1 MSGSASGKNRAP
13 LAGVRVLEFGQIA
26 AGPFAG
32 SLLAD
37 LGADVVKVENPAGGD
52 GMRGWPPLS
61 SKDGGPAFSE
71 NFAAVN
77 RNKRSIA
84 IDLKDD
90 ASVARL
96 KTLCAVADV
105 VLENFRAG
113 VLGRLGLG
121 YDELK
126 ALNRRVV
133 YCSISGYGQT
143 GPYAGKGAFDVT
155 VQGMAGLMSITGEE
169 GRPPVKCGVPVGDFC
184 AGLYAAYTITAA
196 LMRARETGEGAHIDC
211 SMLGSLLGVA
221 ALQTSEYFG
230 TGRPGARIG
239 SAHPR
244 NAPYQ
249 AFRAQD
255 DYFIIAAGND
265 ALWCEVAEAVG
276 LPELIAD
283 PRFDSQLNRARNQI
297 ALAGLL
303 EVKFAERPA
312 REWLAE
318 MDRRGVPCAPI
329 NSYPDI
335 LSDPHVAQM
344 GLVQPLRLPN
354 GVETR
359 TIGFPVVISG
369 WDYEIY
375 RAPPELGAHTQE
387 VMAEWMPRPA
397 ERAGTAA
404 EQARPTASRSA
415 ADPILIRQAGAVTEL
430 VLNRPDKANALD
442 QGMAEALLAAVTQAA
457 STDARLLVLRGFGRH
472 FCAGFDF
479 SDLDRQSEGDLLH
492 RFVRIEQLLQTLHH
506 APLTTLALC
515 HGSAFGA
522 GADLVAACDRRIAA
536 PATRFRMPGLRFGVV
551 LGTRRLAALI
561 GADAAHEILITS
573 RTFEA
578 AEAKRL
584 GFVQRVAEPDSWPD
598 LVSSIVDAQKLEPA
612 AAVRLKARVK
622 EDTRAADMAALVD
635 SVTVPGLKDRIRAFR
650 LAGS

>member
-1 MSGSASGKNRAP
+1 MSGSGNDKSRGP

-61 SKDGGPAFSE
+61 STDGGPAFSE
-71 NFAAVN
+71 NFASVN

-84 IDLKDD
+84 VDLKDA
-90 ASVARL
+90 ASLTQL
-96 KTLCAVADV
+96 KALAAVADV

-121 YDELK
+121 YDALK
-126 ALNRRVV
+126 ALNRRIV
-133 YCSISGYGQT
+133 YCSISGYGQR

-155 VQGMAGLMSITGEE
+155 VQGMAGLMSVTGEE

-230 TGRPGARIG
+230 TGKAPMRIG
-239 SAHPR
+239 SAHSR

-249 AFRAQD
+249 AYRAQD

-265 ALWCEVAEAVG
+265 ALWREVAEAVG

-283 PRFDSQLNRARNQI
+283 PRFDSQLQRARNQV

-303 EVKFAERPA
+303 EARFAARPV

-329 NSYPDI
+329 NSYPEI
-335 LSDPHVAQM
+335 LSDPHVTQM
-344 GLVQPLRLPN
+344 GLVRPLALPN

-359 TIGFPVVISG
+359 TVGFPVAISG
-369 WDYEIY
+369 WEYEIY
-375 RAPPELGAHTQE
+375 RPPPELGAHTQE
-387 VMAEWMPRPA
+387 VMAEW
-397 ERAGTAA
+397 
-404 EQARPTASRSA
+404 
-415 ADPILIRQAGAVTEL
+415 
-430 VLNRPDKANALD
+430 
-442 QGMAEALLAAVTQAA
+442 
-457 STDARLLVLRGFGRH
+457 
-472 FCAGFDF
+472 CAG
-479 SDLDRQSEGDLLH
+479 RPG
-492 RFVRIEQLLQTLHH
+492 
-506 APLTTLALC
+506 
-515 HGSAFGA
+515 
-522 GADLVAACDRRIAA
+522 A
-536 PATRFRMPGLRFGVV
+536 PAPPPNKR
-551 LGTRRLAALI
+551 AL
-561 GADAAHEILITS
+561 S
-573 RTFEA
+573 
-578 AEAKRL
+578 
-584 GFVQRVAEPDSWPD
+584 
-598 LVSSIVDAQKLEPA
+598 
-612 AAVRLKARVK
+612 
-622 EDTRAADMAALVD
+622 
-635 SVTVPGLKDRIRAFR
+635 
-650 LAGS
+650 